1 MEKKSKKILITTAID
16 YTNDVIHI
24 GHAYQKILADCIVR
38 YYRLTVG
45 KENVRFLTGTDE
57 FGSTSEKAAKEKGIE
72 PKQHVDDISSR
83 DRHELDVLNISYD
96 RFIRTTDEDHK
107 KVASDFFKRSYEAG
121 DIYKGTYQGL
131 YCEGCEAAK
140 TLSELNKE
148 GQCLFHPT
156 LQIQKISEENYF
168 FKWSKYSS
176 FLKDL
181 IESDP
186 NFVRPE
192 GKRKEML
199 AFIENGIEDIAVTRP
214 KSKVS
219 WGINCPIDDTQ
230 VIYVWFDALINYYTY
245 GVQNGFWD
253 EETEIIHILGKDNAK
268 WHVLLW
274 PAMLKSVGYKL
285 PNEIYIHSFINLNGQ
300 KISKSR
306 GNIIR
311 SSDLVSKYGVD
322 SVRYYF
328 LRHGPI
334 VEDVDM
340 SIKNFEDV
348 YNADLANGLGNT
360 VARVA
365 KLAEKS
371 NLAFKLKPINP
382 KGIFDISIKQ
392 HFKEFRT
399 DLVLQKI
406 WERLAE
412 IDKHVNINE
421 PWKLITGENTEKL
434 KEILQ
439 WEINALREISILIKP
454 FLPETSEKISS
465 VFGGSKVEPSGIL
478 FPRRKEEITG
488 FRP

>member
-1 MEKKSKKILITTAID
+1 MEKYLITTAID
-16 YTNDVIHI
+16 YTNDVIHV

-72 PKQHVDDISSR
+72 PKQHVDDISSK
-83 DRHELDVLNISYD
+83 DKHELDVLNISYD

-107 KVASDFFKRSYEAG
+107 KIASEFFKKSYEAG
-121 DIYKGTYQGL
+121 DIYKGIYQGL
-131 YCEGCEAAK
+131 YCDGCDAAK
-140 TLSELNKE
+140 TLSELNEK

-156 LQIQKISEENYF
+156 IQIQKISEENYF
-168 FKWSKYSS
+168 FRWSKYSS
-176 FLKDL
+176 FLKEL
-181 IESDP
+181 IESNS

-199 AFIENGIEDIAVTRP
+199 AFIENGIDDIAVTRP
-214 KSKVS
+214 KSKVA
-219 WGINCPIDDTQ
+219 WGINCPIDNTQ

-245 GVQNGFWD
+245 GVQNDFWNN
-253 EETEIIHILGKDNAK
+253 ETEIIHILGKDNAK
-268 WHVLLW
+268 WHALLW
-274 PAMLKSVGYKL
+274 PAMLKSVGYRL
-285 PNEIYIHSFINLNGQ
+285 PDKIYVHSFINLNGQ

-306 GNIIR
+306 GNVIR
-311 SSDLVSKYGVD
+311 PSDLVSKYGVD

-328 LRHGPI
+328 LRHGPV

-371 NLAFKLKPINP
+371 GFEFKNEPLNP
-382 KGIFDISIKQ
+382 NEIFDALIKQ
-392 HFKEFRT
+392 YFEKFRT
-399 DLVLQKI
+399 DLALKKI
-406 WERLAE
+406 WEKLAE

-421 PWKLITGENTEKL
+421 PWKLLEEKNTEKL

-439 WEINALREISILIKP
+439 WEIDALRGISVLIEP
-454 FLPETSEKISS
+454 FIPDTSK
-465 VFGGSKVEPSGIL
+465 KVSDIFDKVKMKSAGIL
-478 FPRRKEEITG
+478 FPRRTLWL
-488 FRP
+488 